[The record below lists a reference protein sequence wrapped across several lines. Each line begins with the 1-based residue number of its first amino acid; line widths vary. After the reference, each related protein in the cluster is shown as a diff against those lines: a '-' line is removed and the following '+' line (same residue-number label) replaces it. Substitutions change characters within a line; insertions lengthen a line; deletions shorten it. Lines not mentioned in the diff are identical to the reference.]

1 MGIFQKL
8 STVLKSNINDLIARA
23 ENPEKMLNQI
33 ILDMRDQLAK
43 AKREVAAAIA
53 DERKLRAQLDD
64 EVKQTR
70 DWEHRAMLA
79 VKEGRDDLA
88 KQALIRQ
95 QEHAQRAATIDQ
107 TWTAQA
113 QETEKLK
120 GSLRQLND
128 KIEEAKRKRNLL
140 IAKQKRAQAQ
150 KRIHETMSGLSD
162 TSAFEAFNRMA
173 EKIEES
179 ERRTVAQ
186 VEVNEA
192 ALQDSEYLYMEGY
205 LVTSD
210 SARGAAIH
218 TRKLAQQHGVK
229 TAISLSDPGMVEFF
243 SEGLREMIGEQV
255 DLLFCN
261 EDEALA
267 WTGTS
272 SVALAAEALK
282 QDAAS
287 FAITLG
293 GDGALVYDG
302 QQLIEIA
309 PHPVQ
314 AIDTNGAGD
323 MFAGAFLY
331 AISHGHDFASA
342 GLLACRSAAE
352 LVCQYGPRL
361 PADTHSSLLSEVLK
375 G

>member
-1 MGIFQKL
+1 MGIFQKF
-8 STVLKSNINDLIARA
+8 STLLKSNINDLIARA

-64 EVKQTR
+64 EIKQTR

-95 QEHAQRAATIDQ
+95 QEHAQRAAAIDQ
-107 TWTAQA
+107 TWSAQA

-179 ERRTVAQ
+179 ERQ
-186 VEVNEA
+186 
-192 ALQDSEYLYMEGY
+192 S
-205 LVTSD
+205 
-210 SARGAAIH
+210 
-218 TRKLAQQHGVK
+218 LAQAEVTEALTGDTLEQDFLRLEAGGGDTNVDDKLLALKHEMGLIAAPEAK
-229 TAISLSDPGMVEFF
+229 APKAITSGD
-243 SEGLREMIGEQV
+243 
-255 DLLFCN
+255 
-261 EDEALA
+261 EDEEED
-267 WTGTS
+267 GDDG
-272 SVALAAEALK
+272 VEAEAEA
-282 QDAAS
+282 QEEAPVADAVLLEE
-287 FAITLG
+287 FE
-293 GDGALVYDG
+293 
-302 QQLIEIA
+302 QLERL
-309 PHPVQ
+309 
-314 AIDTNGAGD
+314 DKKE
-323 MFAGAFLY
+323 
-331 AISHGHDFASA
+331 
-342 GLLACRSAAE
+342 AE
-352 LVCQYGPRL
+352 
-361 PADTHSSLLSEVLK
+361 E
-375 G
+375 

>member
-8 STVLKSNINDLIARA
+8 STLLKSNINDLIARA

-95 QEHAQRAATIDQ
+95 QEHAQRAGALEQ

-120 GSLRQLND
+120 ASLRQLND

-179 ERRTVAQ
+179 ERRSLAQ
-186 VEVNEA
+186 AEVTEALVGDTLEQEFVRLESGYGDSDVEDRLLALKHEMGLIAGPESSKPKALSPGEDEEEEAVDTEA
-192 ALQDSEYLYMEGY
+192 APHEEDAPVADAQLLEEFEQLGKKKDPDS
-205 LVTSD
+205 S
-210 SARGAAIH
+210 
-218 TRKLAQQHGVK
+218 
-229 TAISLSDPGMVEFF
+229 P
-243 SEGLREMIGEQV
+243 
-255 DLLFCN
+255 
-261 EDEALA
+261 
-267 WTGTS
+267 
-272 SVALAAEALK
+272 
-282 QDAAS
+282 
-287 FAITLG
+287 
-293 GDGALVYDG
+293 
-302 QQLIEIA
+302 
-309 PHPVQ
+309 
-314 AIDTNGAGD
+314 
-323 MFAGAFLY
+323 
-331 AISHGHDFASA
+331 
-342 GLLACRSAAE
+342 
-352 LVCQYGPRL
+352 
-361 PADTHSSLLSEVLK
+361 
-375 G
+375 

>member
-1 MGIFQKL
+1 MGIFSKF
-8 STVLKSNINDLIARA
+8 STLLKSNINDLIARA

-64 EVKQTR
+64 DIKQTR

-95 QEHAQRAATIDQ
+95 QEHAQRAATLEQ
-107 TWTAQA
+107 NWTAQA

-150 KRIHETMSGLSD
+150 RRIHETMSGLSD

-179 ERRTVAQ
+179 ERR
-186 VEVNEA
+186 
-192 ALQDSEYLYMEGY
+192 
-205 LVTSD
+205 
-210 SARGAAIH
+210 
-218 TRKLAQQHGVK
+218 
-229 TAISLSDPGMVEFF
+229 
-243 SEGLREMIGEQV
+243 
-255 DLLFCN
+255 
-261 EDEALA
+261 
-267 WTGTS
+267 
-272 SVALAAEALK
+272 SVAHAEVAEALTG
-282 QDAAS
+282 D
-287 FAITLG
+287 TLENEFIQLESGG
-293 GDGALVYDG
+293 GDTGVEDRLMALKHEMG
-302 QQLIEIA
+302 LIAA
-309 PHPVQ
+309 PTAEKPN
-314 AIDTNGAGD
+314 A
-323 MFAGAFLY
+323 L
-331 AISHGHDFASA
+331 SA
-342 GLLACRSAAE
+342 GEEEAEEEAGVDAEAEAPEEAPVADAVLLEEFEQLGKKDSGE
-352 LVCQYGPRL
+352 
-361 PADTHSSLLSEVLK
+361 
-375 G
+375 